1 MFGRRFKVLKE
12 LPSIFVK
19 VGDEYPEYFYAYDEN
34 GELEYYIIDNNFGQP
49 SPANTHEGE
58 YAKKLRNRSSKILEN
73 LMKDGY
79 IEFNKEI
86 VLDKEIKE
94 EIEDCSKCKHFKLGI
109 YETDSWCYLY
119 NEYTTPVEVCTKFEK
134 KV

>member
-49 SPANTHEGE
+49 SPANTHDGE
-58 YAKKLRNRSSKILEN
+58 YARMLRYRSSNILRDLVKN
-73 LMKDGY
+73 GY
-79 IEFNKEI
+79 IETI
-86 VLDKEIKE
+86 
-94 EIEDCSKCKHFKLGI
+94 
-109 YETDSWCYLY
+109 
-119 NEYTTPVEVCTKFEK
+119 
-134 KV
+134 

>member
-49 SPANTHEGE
+49 SPANTHDGE
-58 YAKKLRNRSSKILEN
+58 YARILRYRSSNIL
-73 LMKDGY
+73 KDLVKNGY
-79 IEFNKEI
+79 IET
-86 VLDKEIKE
+86 V
-94 EIEDCSKCKHFKLGI
+94 
-109 YETDSWCYLY
+109 
-119 NEYTTPVEVCTKFEK
+119 
-134 KV
+134 

>member
-49 SPANTHEGE
+49 SPANTHDGK
-58 YAKKLRNRSSKILEN
+58 YARMLRYRSSNIL
-73 LMKDGY
+73 KDLVKNGY
-79 IEFNKEI
+79 IET
-86 VLDKEIKE
+86 V
-94 EIEDCSKCKHFKLGI
+94 
-109 YETDSWCYLY
+109 
-119 NEYTTPVEVCTKFEK
+119 
-134 KV
+134 

>member
-49 SPANTHEGE
+49 SPANTHDGE
-58 YAKKLRNRSSKILEN
+58 YARMLRYRGSNILRDLVKN
-73 LMKDGY
+73 GY
-79 IEFNKEI
+79 IETI
-86 VLDKEIKE
+86 
-94 EIEDCSKCKHFKLGI
+94 
-109 YETDSWCYLY
+109 
-119 NEYTTPVEVCTKFEK
+119 
-134 KV
+134 

>member
-49 SPANTHEGE
+49 PPANTHDGE
-58 YAKKLRNRSSKILEN
+58 YARMLRYRSSNIL
-73 LMKDGY
+73 KDLVKNGY
-79 IEFNKEI
+79 IETI
-86 VLDKEIKE
+86 
-94 EIEDCSKCKHFKLGI
+94 
-109 YETDSWCYLY
+109 
-119 NEYTTPVEVCTKFEK
+119 
-134 KV
+134 

>member
-49 SPANTHEGE
+49 SPANTHDGE
-58 YAKKLRNRSSKILEN
+58 YARMLRYRSSNIL
-73 LMKDGY
+73 KDLVKNGY
-79 IEFNKEI
+79 IETI
-86 VLDKEIKE
+86 
-94 EIEDCSKCKHFKLGI
+94 
-109 YETDSWCYLY
+109 
-119 NEYTTPVEVCTKFEK
+119 
-134 KV
+134 